1 MDENCIF
8 CKIIAGKIP
17 TLKVY
22 EDKDVMAFLDIA
34 PANKGHTLIVPKK
47 HSKDMLE
54 DNNKDLAAVMK
65 AAKKISAA
73 VMKAVSAE
81 GFNFIANTGPV
92 AGQVVFHTH
101 FHIIPR
107 FENDGLKHWPKKDYS
122 EDEMIAVKNKIIE
135 SI

>member
-54 DNNKDLAAVMK
+54 DNNKDL
-65 AAKKISAA
+65 AA

>member
-65 AAKKISAA
+65 AA
-73 VMKAVSAE
+73 SAE